1 MADHLDKEALQSIRD
16 CFDRLV
22 TFMEC
27 ADRILGSKGTLKGTH
42 KGTPKGALKETL
54 STLLIRLL

>member
-27 ADRILGSKGTLKGTH
+27 ADRILGSKGTLKGT
-42 KGTPKGALKETL
+42 PKGALKETL